1 VNLFR
6 TGAILCALVDR
17 GLGSGELESQGS
29 QRVQFG
35 EPIVFTFAQRYL
47 TPTHSSQISDFGQP
61 LAGMGLSE
69 SEQAGAAKP
78 LV

>member
-6 TGAILCALVDR
+6 TGVILSVLVDR

-35 EPIVFTFAQRYL
+35 E
-47 TPTHSSQISDFGQP
+47 
-61 LAGMGLSE
+61 
-69 SEQAGAAKP
+69 
-78 LV
+78 